1 MGRRVIHDGR
11 GNTERKRG
19 VMQRVKKFLSFAVM
33 AVLGAMV
40 VNAPAH
46 ADSADHI
53 VVNVPFDFVVGNST
67 LKAGDYKI
75 KKVESGVLELRSID
89 GQHDS
94 FALVADGA
102 ASANH
107 KSSPYLLFTRYGS
120 QAFLSKVALSV
131 DDSYDL
137 LRSNEEKKLI
147 GSQSAGE
154 SGALVV
160 PVR

>member
-1 MGRRVIHDGR
+1 M
-11 GNTERKRG
+11 ES
-19 VMQRVKKFLSFAVM
+19 VKKFLSLAVM
-33 AVLGAMV
+33 AILGAMV
-40 VNAPAH
+40 VNAPAR
-46 ADSADHI
+46 ADSSDHV

-67 LKAGDYKI
+67 MKAGDYKI
-75 KKVESGVLELRSID
+75 KKLDSGVLELMSSD
-89 GQHDS
+89 GQQDH
-94 FALVADGA
+94 FALVTEGA

-107 KSSPYLLFTRYGS
+107 KGNPYLLFTRYGS

-147 GSQSAGE
+147 NSLPAGE
-154 SGALVV
+154 SGALVTQ

>member
-1 MGRRVIHDGR
+1 
-11 GNTERKRG
+11 
-19 VMQRVKKFLSFAVM
+19 MQRVKKFLSLAVM

-53 VVNVPFDFVVGNST
+53 VVNVPFDFVVGKNT

-75 KKVESGVLELRSID
+75 KKLESGVLELRSVD
-89 GQHDS
+89 GQRDH
-94 FALVADGA
+94 FALVTEGA
-102 ASANH
+102 VSANH
-107 KSSPYLLFTRYGS
+107 KSNPYLLFTRYGN

-137 LRSNEEKKLI
+137 LRSREEKKLI
-147 GSQSAGE
+147 DSQSAGE
-154 SGALVV
+154 GGALVV